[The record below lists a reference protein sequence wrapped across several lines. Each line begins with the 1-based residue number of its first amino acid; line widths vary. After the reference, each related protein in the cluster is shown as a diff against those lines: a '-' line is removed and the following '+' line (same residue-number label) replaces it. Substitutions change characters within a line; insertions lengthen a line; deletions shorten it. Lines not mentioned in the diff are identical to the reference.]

1 MPYINVD
8 IDLDDVYDDMNSS
21 EKELM
26 VEWLEKDG
34 FCTTLEDE
42 SYEDDFQ
49 IENPTLLDDI
59 WIEVVKK
66 LFNGRLQL
74 SLEDEETITK
84 IANKL

>member
-1 MPYINVD
+1 MAYINVD
-8 IDLDDVYDDMNSS
+8 IDLDDVYDEMNSF
-21 EKELM
+21 EKEQM
-26 VEWLEKDG
+26 AEWLEKDG
-34 FCTTLEDE
+34 FCTVDEDV
-42 SYEDDFQ
+42 EDDFQ

-66 LFNGRLQL
+66 LFNGRMQL

>member
-21 EKELM
+21 EKEQM
-26 VEWLEKDG
+26 AEWLEKDG
-34 FCTTLEDE
+34 FCNLEDE
-42 SYEDDFQ
+42 YKSDNEFE

-59 WIEVVKK
+59 WTEVVKK